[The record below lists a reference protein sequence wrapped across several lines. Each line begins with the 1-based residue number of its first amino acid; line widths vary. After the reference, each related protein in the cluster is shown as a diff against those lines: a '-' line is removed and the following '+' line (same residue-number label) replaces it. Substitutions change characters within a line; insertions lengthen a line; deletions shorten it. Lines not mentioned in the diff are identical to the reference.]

1 MERMLA
7 EHLISYFHYAEKP
20 LNLIVDGAYEAL
32 AASIASVHGNVVIAN
47 LSSQSQGNVAN
58 VLCLRENAVVLLLA
72 EPETYLRYRLPEY
85 LDFSLGEPRICHMKS
100 KSRVLIFPRDSLERM
115 LSVPPR
121 EDADRKRR
129 ILTELHDDTTYRIT
143 TALGTDLCFKA
154 RKWLTLDFEICTAPV
169 ENSISG
175 IIVVDGAVFYRRIKE
190 KLIFEIKNGILQTV
204 RPASEQGKAIA
215 VEYLGMTADVMQD
228 PVNKQ
233 LAEIG
238 IGFCGGAQITDCFM
252 EAETVAGTCHFC
264 FGNNICYGGV
274 NKSEFH
280 GASVLVQ
287 DPVFTPVQM

>member
-190 KLIFEIKNGILQTV
+190 KLIFEIKNGILQTETHPSICGRRSDTSRFGSLPALDHSDEWIGAPQEKPPGS
-204 RPASEQGKAIA
+204 RPLRFPYLRSDEIRRRRFPGSEWKSAPPPPAGLHDA
-215 VEYLGMTADVMQD
+215 VFA
-228 PVNKQ
+228 
-233 LAEIG
+233 
-238 IGFCGGAQITDCFM
+238 
-252 EAETVAGTCHFC
+252 
-264 FGNNICYGGV
+264 
-274 NKSEFH
+274 
-280 GASVLVQ
+280 
-287 DPVFTPVQM
+287 